1 MNTLLQD
8 ARYSLRL
15 LLKKPGFTLV
25 VVLAL
30 GLGIGANT
38 AIFSV
43 VNTILLR
50 PLPYPNA
57 DELIWLRETN
67 VAAAIKEE
75 TLSPPNYR
83 DWKGQSESFEDMGAF
98 ASTRLTLTGGGA
110 EPERLSAAYVTEGF
124 FSVLQ
129 AQPRIGRTFTPEE
142 DTPGNGRVIILSHGL
157 FERRFGSD
165 PKIIGTSI
173 TINGNPY
180 TVVGV
185 MPKDFITPKP
195 DDRTPPELW
204 APLAA
209 DYDKQN
215 RRADYLNVVGRLKT
229 GVMLQQARAEMEAI
243 TQRLE
248 REYPNSNT
256 GWRPIVMPLHERFV
270 GDIRP
275 ALLVLLGAVCFLLL
289 IACANVANLMLARS
303 TARQKEIAIRA
314 ALGARRG
321 RIMQQLLTESV
332 ILGLSGGTVGLLFAF
347 WGIEFLTSLS
357 PGRIPRI
364 NEITVD
370 SRVLLFTL
378 GVSLVTGIVFGLL
391 PSLHASTPNLIETL
405 KEGGR
410 SSAAGTSGG
419 RLRSVLAATE
429 VALALV
435 LLIGAGLMAR
445 SFLRLQEVNPGFY
458 AKHVLTVGFF
468 LPSTKYKDGP
478 SIVSFYSDLVSK
490 AESLPGVVS
499 ASAIDTLPLD
509 AGGNVLGFVIENR
522 LPQSPSEN
530 TADAEVRIVTENYFR
545 TMEIP
550 LLRGRLF
557 ESQDGADAPTVVVIN
572 QTMANRYFPGED
584 PIGKRI
590 TLGNP
595 QSGPW
600 MTIVGIVSDTRHEAL
615 TAEPYSQMYG
625 IYTQSPRRALNLV
638 LRTSGDPV
646 NLVTALRS
654 RVAEVDRDLPLSN
667 VRTMEQILSES
678 MLRPRFNMLL
688 ITIFAIV
695 AMTLASVGVYG
706 VISYSVSQRTHEIG
720 VRIALGAHP
729 RDIFKMVVGQGL
741 RLALVGVGV
750 GVVAAFALTRVMEG
764 LLYGVQATDPLTFA
778 AISAGLTAIVVMASY
793 LPALRATRVDP
804 MISLRYE

>member
-8 ARYSLRL
+8 ARYSLRVL
-15 LLKKPGFTLV
+15 WKKPGFTFV

-30 GLGIGANT
+30 GLGIGANS

-43 VNTILLR
+43 VNAVLLR
-50 PLPYPNA
+50 PLPYK
-57 DELIWLRETN
+57 DSDQLIWLRETN
-67 VAAAIKEE
+67 PSADIKEE
-75 TLSPPNYR
+75 SLSPPNYR
-83 DWKGQSESFEDMGAF
+83 DWKAQSESFEDMGAF
-98 ASTRLTLTGGGA
+98 ASTRLTLAGGSA
-110 EPERLSAAYVTEGF
+110 EPERLNAAYVTDGF
-124 FSVLQ
+124 FSVLK
-129 AQPRIGRTFTPEE
+129 AEPRIGRTFIPQE
-142 DTPGNGRVIILSHGL
+142 DTPGNGRVIILSQGL

-165 PKIIGTSI
+165 PNIIGSSI

-185 MPKDFITPKP
+185 MPKDFVTPKP
-195 DDRTPPELW
+195 DDRRPPEVW

-209 DYDKQN
+209 DYSKAN
-215 RRADYLNVVGRLKT
+215 RRADFLNVIGRLKP
-229 GVMLQQARAEMEAI
+229 GVTVEQARAEMATI

-248 REYPNSNT
+248 EQYPNSNT
-256 GWRPIVMPLHERFV
+256 GWSAIVMPLHERFV
-270 GDIRP
+270 GDVRP
-275 ALLVLLGAVCFLLL
+275 ALLILLGAVCFLLL
-289 IACANVANLMLARS
+289 IACANVANLLLARS

-321 RIMQQLLTESV
+321 RIMKQLLTESV
-332 ILGLSGGTVGLLFAF
+332 ILGLSGGSLGLLFAF
-347 WGIEFLTSLS
+347 WGIELLISLS

-364 NEITVD
+364 NEISVD
-370 SRVLLFTL
+370 SRVLVFTF
-378 GVSLVTGIVFGLL
+378 GVSLLTGIVFGLL
-391 PSLHASTPNLIETL
+391 PALQASNPNLIETL

-410 SSAAGTSGG
+410 SSAEGMSGG
-419 RLRSVLAATE
+419 RLRNILAVTE

-445 SFLRLQEVNPGFY
+445 SFLRLQNVNPGFD
-458 AKHVLTVGFF
+458 AHRVLTVGFF

-478 SIVSFYSDLVSK
+478 AIVSFYNDLLNK
-490 AESLPGVVS
+490 AESLPGVIS

-509 AGGNVLGFVIENR
+509 TGGNVLGFVIENR
-522 LPQSPSEN
+522 IPQNPAEN
-530 TADAEVRIVTENYFR
+530 TADAEVRVVTPDYFR

-557 ESQDGADAPTVVVIN
+557 EAQDGPDSPQVIVIN

-590 TLGNP
+590 NLGNP
-595 QSGPW
+595 NTNSW
-600 MTIVGIVSDTRHEAL
+600 MAIIGVVRDTRHQGL
-615 TAEPYSQMYG
+615 NVEPYSQMYG
-625 IYTQSPRRALNLV
+625 VHTQATQRSLNLV
-638 LRTSGDPV
+638 LRTSGDPMS
-646 NLVTALRS
+646 LVTAIRS
-654 RVAEVDRDLPLSN
+654 RVADMDRELPLSN
-667 VRTMEQILSES
+667 IRTMEQILAES
-678 MLRPRFNMLL
+678 ILRPRFNMLL
-688 ITIFAIV
+688 ISIFALV
-695 AMTLASVGVYG
+695 AVTLASVGVYG

-741 RLALVGVGV
+741 KLALTGVGA
-750 GVVAAFALTRVMEG
+750 GVIVAFGLTRVLAG

-778 AISAGLTAIVVMASY
+778 AISAGLTVIVVMASY
-793 LPALRATRVDP
+793 IPALRATRVDP